1 VREQI
6 CLLLAVWALLAGV
19 SIAQKKSSVKPSL
32 AQACGPLSGQ
42 IFKCPKF
49 GFTYSVPFGWVERT
63 QEMQDSNVDAQS
75 IANSNERDGKSD
87 EAADGAAE
95 KHPPAEI
102 NSPGSEA
109 APAPFSGKSEILL
122 AVFER
127 PPQAA
132 GETIN
137 SAVVIAAESRADYP
151 SVKTAADYFGPI
163 SDLAGQRG
171 LKALSEPYAFST
183 GNRQVVREDFTGERG
198 KLSMWQ
204 SSLVAIEKGQIV
216 SFTLVAG
223 SEDEVEELIE
233 NLKFGASS
241 QQKQVPHSLG
251 DSK

>member
-1 VREQI
+1 VRERI
-6 CLLLAVWALLAGV
+6 CLLLAACALLAGV
-19 SIAQKKSSVKPSL
+19 SIAQKKPSVKPPL
-32 AQACGPLSGQ
+32 AQGCGPLGDQ
-42 IFKCPKF
+42 VFKCPKF
-49 GFTYSVPFGWVERT
+49 GFTYNVPFGWVERT
-63 QEMQDSNVDAQS
+63 QEMQDSNVDAEAMS
-75 IANSNERDGKSD
+75 DSEERDAKPN
-87 EAADGAAE
+87 ETAASAAE
-95 KHPPAEI
+95 KH
-102 NSPGSEA
+102 SPGPDA
-109 APAPFSGKSEILL
+109 APSSGKSEILL

-137 SAVVIAAESRADYP
+137 SAVVIAAESRTDYP

-183 GNRQVVREDFTGERG
+183 GSRQVVREDFTGERG

-241 QQKQVPHSLG
+241 QQKRVPRSSG

>member
-6 CLLLAVWALLAGV
+6 CLWLAACALLAGV

-32 AQACGPLSGQ
+32 AQTCGPLSDQ
-42 IFKCPKF
+42 VFRCPKF
-49 GFTYSVPFGWVERT
+49 GFTYNVPFGWVERT
-63 QEMQDSNVDAQS
+63 QEMQDSNVDAQ
-75 IANSNERDGKSD
+75 AKPNSEERDARPN
-87 EAADGAAE
+87 EAADSAAGKHAPGA
-95 KHPPAEI
+95 
-102 NSPGSEA
+102 EA
-109 APAPFSGKSEILL
+109 APSSGKSEILL

-127 PPQAA
+127 PPQAT

-137 SAVVIAAESRADYP
+137 SAVVIAAEPRANYP

-163 SDLAGQRG
+163 GDLAGQRG
-171 LKALSEPYAFST
+171 LKALSGPYTFSV
-183 GNRQVVREDFTGERG
+183 GSRQLVREDFTGERG

-204 SSLVAIEKGQIV
+204 SSLVVIEKGQIV

-223 SEDEVEELIE
+223 SEDEVEELIG

-241 QQKQVPHSLG
+241 EQKRVPHSSG